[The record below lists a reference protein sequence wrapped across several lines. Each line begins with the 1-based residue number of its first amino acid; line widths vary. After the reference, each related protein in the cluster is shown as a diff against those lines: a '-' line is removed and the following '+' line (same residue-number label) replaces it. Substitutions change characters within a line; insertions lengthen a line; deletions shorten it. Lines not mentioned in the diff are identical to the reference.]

1 MYIPGIGGGRSCLHP
16 TGLFRLFLAAGLLG
30 HLQNAQD
37 LRVVGGSGGVK
48 VQALAEI
55 LAEGLGKA
63 LAGVFHLNDNSF
75 PDRYRG
81 AA

>member
-1 MYIPGIGGGRSCLHP
+1 MLISGIGGGRSRLHP
-16 TGLFRLFLAAGLLG
+16 TGLFRLLFAAGLPG
-30 HLQNAQD
+30 HLQNALD
-37 LRVVGGSGGVK
+37 IRIAGDSGGVK